1 MTDDPFRSMV
11 RTEGVR
17 LYRDLPWRRTRDPYV
32 VWLSEVMLQQT
43 QVRRVL
49 DRMPAWLERFPDV
62 EMLAAAA
69 PADVLEAWQ
78 GMGYNRRALALH
90 AAAVRVVGEYGA
102 TFPCE
107 TADLLALPGIGPST
121 AQGIRSFAFDL
132 PGVYLE
138 TNVRTVFL
146 HHFFP
151 ETPNVSDKELIPLIE
166 ANCPA
171 SSGVGHPGV
180 YAVPLDE
187 GDTPRAW
194 YYALLDYGAYL
205 KKVLPNPSRR
215 SSGYHRQSKFE
226 GSRRQKRAELV
237 RLLLAERERRGAAGE
252 TLEERLGRA
261 EGALTLDEVT
271 EKLSTAERKA
281 GRADVDRELVRSILN
296 DLVKEGFCIDA
307 GDVWRIA

>member
-1 MTDDPFRSMV
+1 MIVDPFRSMV
-11 RTEGVR
+11 RAEGVR

-43 QVRRVL
+43 QVQRVL

-62 EMLAAAA
+62 ETLAAAT
-69 PADVLEAWQ
+69 PADVLGTWQ

-90 AAAVRVVGEYGA
+90 ATAVRVTDEYGA
-102 TFPCE
+102 SFPRE
-107 TADLLALPGIGPST
+107 TRDLLALPGIGPST

-151 ETPNVSDKELIPLIE
+151 DTPKVSDKELIPLIE
-166 ANCPA
+166 AACPA
-171 SSGVGHPGV
+171 PAGAEDPGV
-180 YAVPLDE
+180 YAVPLDDE
-187 GDTPRAW
+187 DTPRAW

-205 KKVLPNPSRR
+205 KKILPNPSRR

-237 RLLLAERERRGAAGE
+237 RLLLAEHEKQGASGTA
-252 TLEERLGRA
+252 LEGRPGCV
-261 EGALTLDEVT
+261 EGGLTLDEAT
-271 EKLSTAERKA
+271 EKLSAAERET
-281 GRADVDRELVRSILN
+281 GRADVDRELVYSILN
-296 DLVKEGFCIDA
+296 DLVKEGFCKDT